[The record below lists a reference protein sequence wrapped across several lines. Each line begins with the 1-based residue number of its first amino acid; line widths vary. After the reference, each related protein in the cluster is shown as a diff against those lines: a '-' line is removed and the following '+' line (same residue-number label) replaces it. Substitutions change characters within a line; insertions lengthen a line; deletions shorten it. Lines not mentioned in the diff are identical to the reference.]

1 MGVLGKFT
9 ILSSKKLEF
18 CKLSLKQVEY
28 IGNSFINF
36 QHGLIKIPLEFAR
49 GMTLLECMDFAS
61 DHRESEATYYDEVNR
76 WIMNDGS
83 GDWVGSQC
91 YQDPER
97 MK

>member
-1 MGVLGKFT
+1 MEELVHW
-9 ILSSKKLEF
+9 IMI
-18 CKLSLKQVEY
+18 Y
-28 IGNSFINF
+28 ISNPEG
-36 QHGLIKIPLEFAR
+36 QLIKIQLEFAR

-61 DHRESEATYYDEVNR
+61 DHRESVATYYDEVNR

-97 MK
+97 LK